1 MPPPNLLR
9 KFKRRGFAAHKIAGR
24 HRMRLLKNSVF
35 RHCEEAQSADE
46 AISPMEDEIASL
58 RSQ

>member
-1 MPPPNLLR
+1 MSKIKLEEGRCRPT
-9 KFKRRGFAAHKIAGR
+9 KRV
-24 HRMRLLKNSVF
+24 LNNTVF

-46 AISPMEDEIASL
+46 AISPTEDEIASL